1 MESGLITPHEY
12 FSHDFSLNQINQIN
26 QAFETFYNKTGAA
39 LKVLI
44 RP

>member
-12 FSHDFSLNQINQIN
+12 FSHDFSLNQIN